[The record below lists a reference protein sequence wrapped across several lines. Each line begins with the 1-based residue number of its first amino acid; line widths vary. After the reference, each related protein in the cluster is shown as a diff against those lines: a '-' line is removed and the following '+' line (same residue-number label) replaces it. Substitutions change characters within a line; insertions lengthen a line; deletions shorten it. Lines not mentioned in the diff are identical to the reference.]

1 MAIKLSF
8 ESESADGDMNGSSS
22 KFLNILVHTASF
34 ASGIEAKTNGPQTN
48 SSIAVK
54 NRYSLE
60 DLNQKYDFNMNDFL
74 TLTSKDKI

>member
-8 ESESADGDMNGSSS
+8 ESESADGNTKCSSS
-22 KFLNILVHTASF
+22 KLINILVHTAFF

-54 NRYSLE
+54 KLYRFE

-74 TLTSKDKI
+74 TLISKDKI